1 MIGIFWDCDGTIMD
15 TERLY
20 AYAWQSHL
28 KQYGLDISEDE
39 IRQFVGVDDRIVHS
53 FYSDSVDIENFE
65 TTMLSLGNII
75 QESLNDKLLYNDS
88 KILLNQINKL
98 DIKQACV
105 SASPHELLN
114 KKLQEVQIDK
124 LFEYIIGGDMVKRNK
139 PYPDIYNKAI
149 ENLQTTK
156 NIIIEDSPT
165 GIQSGKNTNSFVL
178 AVNRGIFSPDQLD
191 QADLIVDDLC
201 KRILDDFKLDEKDKV
216 SIMINSLG
224 ATPLEE
230 LYIVSKRVNENF
242 SELKIDIMKSYVGRY
257 ATSMEMAGMSITIL
271 KLDDELKKYLL
282 EPSQC
287 PFWNN

>member
-75 QESLNDKLLYNDS
+75 QESLNDKLLHNDS
-88 KILLNQINKL
+88 KILLNQINNL

-191 QADLIVDDLC
+191 QADLIVDELNLEIIN
-201 KRILDDFKLDEKDKV
+201 KILETL
-216 SIMINSLG
+216 
-224 ATPLEE
+224 
-230 LYIVSKRVNENF
+230 
-242 SELKIDIMKSYVGRY
+242 
-257 ATSMEMAGMSITIL
+257 
-271 KLDDELKKYLL
+271 
-282 EPSQC
+282 
-287 PFWNN
+287 

>member
-1 MIGIFWDCDGTIMD
+1 MTGIFWDCDGTIMD

-165 GIQSGKNTNSFVL
+165 GIQSGKNTNNFVL

-191 QADLIVDDLC
+191 QADLIVDELNLEIIN
-201 KRILDDFKLDEKDKV
+201 KILETL
-216 SIMINSLG
+216 
-224 ATPLEE
+224 
-230 LYIVSKRVNENF
+230 
-242 SELKIDIMKSYVGRY
+242 
-257 ATSMEMAGMSITIL
+257 
-271 KLDDELKKYLL
+271 
-282 EPSQC
+282 
-287 PFWNN
+287 